1 MDAERDVR
9 GISSRFRYCQQ
20 RLDYSLRSTPAQL
33 ELTENRLARMQF
45 EVGRRITR

>member
-9 GISSRFRYCQQ
+9 GISTGIRNRQQ

-33 ELTENRLARMQF
+33 ELIENRLARMQF

>member
-9 GISSRFRYCQQ
+9 GTSTRIRNRQQ

-33 ELTENRLARMQF
+33 ELIEDRQERMQF